1 MTSPSQNRPYLW
13 PSTATAAIAAAALL
27 LLASSGLAVSLNY
40 TVASGSVIADTAE
53 PGLVLGTMVK
63 PTVAGTTFSL
73 NDNQSF
79 TFDFFDIWTD
89 EPKINADDL
98 ISSQISATLN
108 FSDPFTGATV
118 NGITI
123 GGKWMG
129 GLSQWGELSWNGPV
143 TISSGGRTFQI
154 TLSDVDEFN
163 YGFGGLGAGMMC
175 GATVQATITQISS
188 GTPHESGNR
197 PVPEGG
203 KTALLLGSALVGL
216 RALARHKR
224 SNR

>member
-1 MTSPSQNRPYLW
+1 MTNPFQNRRHPG
-13 PSTATAAIAAAALL
+13 PFTATAIAAAALL
-27 LLASSGLAVSLNY
+27 LLASSGLAGSLNY
-40 TVASGSVIADTAE
+40 TLASGAVTANAAE
-53 PGLVLGTMVK
+53 PGLVIDTMVK
-63 PTVAGTTFSL
+63 PTVAGTAFSL

-98 ISSQISATLN
+98 ISSPISATLN
-108 FSDPFTGATV
+108 FSDPFTGATL
-118 NGITI
+118 NGITV

-129 GLSQWGELSWNGPV
+129 GLSQWGALTWNGPV
-143 TISSGGRTFQI
+143 TINTGDRTFQI
-154 TLSDVDEFN
+154 TLSDVDQFN
-163 YGFGGLGAGMMC
+163 YGFGGVGSGMVC
-175 GATVQATITQISS
+175 GATVQATITQITS
-188 GTPHESGNR
+188 GIPPESGNR

-216 RALARHKR
+216 RALARHRR